1 MNELVKIVGKDVFTD
16 SMVIA
21 RGTGNQHESVVSL
34 IKTYKDNF
42 MSFGSMEF
50 TDLKSGKRGRPL
62 RIYRLN
68 EPQATLLITFL
79 DNTDIVVQFKTELV
93 RQFYEMRTLLQQL
106 QSPVWQDIR
115 QLTKEIRKKETAA
128 IKSLVDYAKA
138 AGSKNA
144 ERYYTSLS
152 ILADRAAGI
161 QPKQRDSAD
170 IEHLTRL
177 YMVENIIDQ
186 CIQDGIGRGEPYKD
200 IYQACRIK
208 IEQFGKLA
216 YLHA

>member
-34 IKTYKDNF
+34 IKTYKENF
-42 MSFGSMEF
+42 MSFGRMEF
-50 TDLKSGKRGRPL
+50 SDLKSGNPKGGRPK

-106 QSPVWQDIR
+106 QSPPV
-115 QLTKEIRKKETAA
+115 
-128 IKSLVDYAKA
+128 
-138 AGSKNA
+138 AG
-144 ERYYTSLS
+144 Y
-152 ILADRAAGI
+152 
-161 QPKQRDSAD
+161 PSAD
-170 IEHLTRL
+170 ERNPEERDRCH
-177 YMVENIIDQ
+177 
-186 CIQDGIGRGEPYKD
+186 
-200 IYQACRIK
+200 
-208 IEQFGKLA
+208 
-216 YLHA
+216 